1 MGTHPIFESDFDC
14 LTDYFAMEHKD
25 LPSLFIDIIQNW
37 RRIEK
42 DAASVDYREM
52 IDVAMEAN
60 DRIQSLSLFSY
71 NEEIEEVSTKS
82 LKYMLVKFFEAEFR
96 LKPHEANPQLVTLK
110 SVMGC
115 LLSYLKIIND
125 YGLASPKKSY
135 PDMRTQKVEMFKRK
149 REITESMKANEYCLE
164 DESDDDEIERKY
176 WMSFITFAELISN
189 EHMSMLKRELEM
201 LKMRRDL

>member
-1 MGTHPIFESDFDC
+1 
-14 LTDYFAMEHKD
+14 MEHKD

-82 LKYMLVKFFEAEFR
+82 LKYMLVKFFEVA
-96 LKPHEANPQLVTLK
+96 
-110 SVMGC
+110 C
-115 LLSYLKIIND
+115 
-125 YGLASPKKSY
+125 
-135 PDMRTQKVEMFKRK
+135 
-149 REITESMKANEYCLE
+149 
-164 DESDDDEIERKY
+164 
-176 WMSFITFAELISN
+176 
-189 EHMSMLKRELEM
+189 
-201 LKMRRDL
+201 